1 MMHPWIRLLR
11 PADWVKNV
19 FVLVPIVFWLPG
31 AGRGTEAGVVQAKGV
46 SELLAFAA
54 FCLAASGWYCINDA
68 LDAAEDRLHPIKR
81 RRPVASG
88 QVSTATAVVLGAV
101 ISLAA
106 LGAAAAVNA
115 AVVWAVVMYVALQ
128 VFYNIGLKRLIF
140 VDAATIATGFCVRA
154 VAGALAI
161 DVPVSIW
168 LVLCVFFL
176 TLYLAFIKRMC
187 DLSSSR
193 RAGSADWRPRAGYG
207 DAGEINWLLSISG
220 GLTVLMF
227 LMYTL
232 SGHAQGLFGVRA
244 FGLAMLTP
252 LVLIVVHRFYH
263 RAMQGLSD
271 SPLEALRT
279 DRVVLVS
286 VVLFGVGV
294 WLALYASGIEDA
306 LRRALLI

>member
-31 AGRGTEAGVVQAKGV
+31 AGRGSEAAAVQAKGV
-46 SELLAFAA
+46 AELMAFAA
-54 FCLAASGWYCINDA
+54 FCLAASCWYCINDA
-68 LDAAEDRLHPIKR
+68 LDAAEDRLHPVKR

-88 QVSTATAVVLGAV
+88 QVSVATAVVLGV
-101 ISLAA
+101 VVGTAA
-106 LGAAAAVNA
+106 LALAAAVHV
-115 AVVWAVVMYVALQ
+115 AVVWAVVAYLALQ
-128 VFYNIGLKRLIF
+128 AFYNIGLKRLIF

-168 LVLCVFFL
+168 LLLCVFFL

-193 RAGSADWRPRAGYG
+193 RAGTADWRPRAGYG
-207 DAGEINWLLSISG
+207 DAGELNWLLSISG

-232 SGHAQGLFGVRA
+232 SAHAQGLFGVRA

-271 SPLEALRT
+271 SPLEALRS

-294 WLALYASGIEDA
+294 WLALYATGMEDA